1 MDEQVVR
8 RAGTA
13 APAWRGVSRR
23 RTGQLIL
30 VAAGLLIATVAAAAF
45 VRAQQT
51 TRPHAALAAPALQ
64 AGAVTCRQDPMA
76 HVHDPTSLV
85 VVARCSTVSGTV
97 RHVHYEPRYGN
108 QHLLVAPDPAYQR
121 FLLPE
126 NHGLITVEV
135 IPTDETTVRIPRAGQ
150 HASFHGAFV
159 FNKNQQAV
167 ELHPTW
173 RIDVPGAGSPGA
185 PRTGPSPTF
194 TVTAHAPQAVVMGG
208 QVAVSVR
215 TERVWQGRRRPA
227 AGAHVFLELVA
238 PSGKGVQWAAASTNP
253 LGDATIH
260 LVALRAPARF
270 TLTLYSND
278 LQFGRQVITR
288 LPLEVRRP

>member
-1 MDEQVVR
+1 MPVR
-8 RAGTA
+8 WLGR
-13 APAWRGVSRR
+13 
-23 RTGQLIL
+23 LIL
-30 VAAGLLIATVAAAAF
+30 LAAGLLITIVAAASLL
-45 VRAQQT
+45 AQGA
-51 TRPHAALAAPALQ
+51 TRPHTHAELAAPALQ
-64 AGAVTCRQDPMA
+64 AGTIACRQDPMA

-85 VVARCSTVSGTV
+85 VVARCATVTGTV
-97 RHVHYEPRYGN
+97 KHIRYEPRYGS
-108 QHLLVAPDPAYQR
+108 QHLLVAADPAYQR

-135 IPTDETTVRIPRAGQ
+135 TPTDETTVQVPRVGQ

-173 RIDVPGAGSPGA
+173 RIDVPGAGSPEA
-185 PRTGPSPTF
+185 PRPGTSPTL
-194 TVTAHAPQAVVMGG
+194 TVTVHAPRLVVMGG

-215 TERVWQGRRRPA
+215 TERVWQGRRQPA
-227 AGAHVFLELVA
+227 GGVHLFLELVA

-260 LVALRAPARF
+260 LVALRAPAQF
-270 TLTLYSND
+270 TLTLYTND
-278 LQFGRQVITR
+278 LQLRRQTITR

>member
-1 MDEQVVR
+1 MPVR
-8 RAGTA
+8 WLGR
-13 APAWRGVSRR
+13 
-23 RTGQLIL
+23 LIL
-30 VAAGLLIATVAAAAF
+30 AAAGLLIAAAAAAF
-45 VRAQQT
+45 LLAQQA
-51 TRPHAALAAPALQ
+51 TRPRAELAAPAFQ
-64 AGAVTCRQDPMA
+64 AGTVPCRQDPMA

-85 VVARCSTVSGTV
+85 VVARCSTVTGTV
-97 RHVHYEPRYGN
+97 KHVHYEPRYGN
-108 QHLLVAPDPAYQR
+108 QHLLVAVDPAYQR

-126 NHGLITVEV
+126 NHGLITVEI
-135 IPTDETTVRIPRAGQ
+135 IPTDETTVHIPRVGQ

-173 RIDVPGAGSPGA
+173 RIDVSGAGSPRA

-194 TVTAHAPQAVVMGG
+194 TVTAHAPQVVVMGG

-270 TLTLYSND
+270 TLTLYTND
-278 LQFGRQVITR
+278 FQLRRQVITR
-288 LPLEVRRP
+288 LPLQVRRP

>member
-1 MDEQVVR
+1 
-8 RAGTA
+8 
-13 APAWRGVSRR
+13 
-23 RTGQLIL
+23 
-30 VAAGLLIATVAAAAF
+30 VAAGLLIAAVAAALLL
-45 VRAQQT
+45 AQQP
-51 TRPHAALAAPALQ
+51 TRPHAELAAPALE
-64 AGAVTCRQDPMA
+64 AGTVPCRQDPMA

-85 VVARCSTVSGTV
+85 VVGRCSTVTGTV

-108 QHLLVAPDPAYQR
+108 QRLLVAVDPAYQR

-126 NHGLITVEV
+126 NHRLMTVEV
-135 IPTDETTVRIPRAGQ
+135 IPTDETTVNIPRAGQ

-159 FNKNQQAV
+159 FDKNQQAV
-167 ELHPTW
+167 GLHPTW
-173 RIDVPGAGSPGA
+173 RIDVAGGGSPGA

-194 TVTAHAPQAVVMGG
+194 TVTAHAPRAVVMGG
-208 QVAVSVR
+208 QVAVSIR

-227 AGAHVFLELVA
+227 AGAHVFLELVS

-270 TLTLYSND
+270 TLTLYTND
-278 LQFGRQVITR
+278 LQLRRQVITR

>member
-1 MDEQVVR
+1 MPVR
-8 RAGTA
+8 WLGR
-13 APAWRGVSRR
+13 
-23 RTGQLIL
+23 LIL
-30 VAAGLLIATVAAAAF
+30 LAAGLLITIVAAASLL
-45 VRAQQT
+45 AQGA
-51 TRPHAALAAPALQ
+51 TRPHAHAELAAPAVL
-64 AGAVTCRQDPMA
+64 AGTIACRQDPMA

-85 VVARCSTVSGTV
+85 VVARCSTVTGTV
-97 RHVHYEPRYGN
+97 RHIRYEPRYGS
-108 QHLLVAPDPAYQR
+108 QHLLVAVDPAYQR

-126 NHGLITVEV
+126 NHGLITAEV
-135 IPTDETTVRIPRAGQ
+135 IPTDETTVHVPRVGQ

-173 RIDVPGAGSPGA
+173 RIDVPGAGSPQA
-185 PRTGPSPTF
+185 PRPGTSPTL
-194 TVTAHAPQAVVMGG
+194 TVIAHAPRVVVMGG

-215 TERVWQGRRRPA
+215 TERVWQGRRKPA
-227 AGAHVFLELVA
+227 GGVHLFLELVA

-260 LVALRAPARF
+260 LVALRAPAQF
-270 TLTLYSND
+270 TLTLYTND
-278 LQFGRQVITR
+278 LQLRRQTITR

>member
-1 MDEQVVR
+1 MPVR
-8 RAGTA
+8 WLGR
-13 APAWRGVSRR
+13 
-23 RTGQLIL
+23 LIL
-30 VAAGLLIATVAAAAF
+30 LAAGLLITVMAAASLL
-45 VRAQQT
+45 AQEAT
-51 TRPHAALAAPALQ
+51 SPHAELAAPALQ
-64 AGAVTCRQDPMA
+64 AGTIPCRQDPMA

-85 VVARCSTVSGTV
+85 VVARCSTVTGTV
-97 RHVHYEPRYGN
+97 RHIRYEPRYGS
-108 QHLLVAPDPAYQR
+108 QHLLVAVDPAYQR

-135 IPTDETTVRIPRAGQ
+135 IPTDETTVHMPRVGQ

-173 RIDVPGAGSPGA
+173 RIDVSGAGSAEA
-185 PRTGPSPTF
+185 PRPGPSPTF
-194 TVTAHAPQAVVMGG
+194 TVTAHAPRVVVMGG

-215 TERVWQGRRRPA
+215 TERVWQGRRQPA

-260 LVALRAPARF
+260 LVALRAPAQF
-270 TLTLYSND
+270 TLTLYTND
-278 LQFGRQVITR
+278 PQLRRQVITR